1 MAGLFES
8 HEEKKR
14 DVRVT
19 DRARAVGKL
28 DKKAHEALLKSLP
41 DEAEFGMTVN
51 IDELNAKDNPVHIP
65 RGIPAPEAA
74 VRRNIEDQ
82 EFDADEANRSFE
94 H

>member
-1 MAGLFES
+1 MQGLFEA
-8 HEEKKR
+8 HEEKKT
-14 DVRVT
+14 DLRVVE
-19 DRARAVGKL
+19 RARTLGKL
-28 DKKAHEALLKSLP
+28 DKKANEALLKNLP
-41 DEAEFGMTVN
+41 DESERALFVN

-65 RGIPAPEAA
+65 RGIPTTDAP